1 MILTC
6 TYVFNTEGK
15 FFKELGWHDGGHGL
29 PAPGTR
35 ISALTAELSVGS
47 CCLPGWLWLW
57 PMSLFIIPFSFEGRL
72 PKGHPRNDLEWPFTG
87 RRQVSLV
94 CGVQSCPILCFSVE
108 SLKCVTV
115 SLLLFRQWQFP
126 AEFSRHI
133 SFDLSL
139 RGRFSSCCQFV
150 MWPFFYLQVF
160 GVSTFLCELCTLGCI
175 FLWGQV
181 SLVNE
186 KLTVSLG

>member
-1 MILTC
+1 MFLTL
-6 TYVFNTEGK
+6 
-15 FFKELGWHDGGHGL
+15 KENSLRSLGDMMEDMGCQLQVPRSL
-29 PAPGTR
+29 PSQLNFQLGA
-35 ISALTAELSVGS
+35 VGFPVGYGYDQCPS
-47 CCLPGWLWLW
+47 SS
-57 PMSLFIIPFSFEGRL
+57 SLFLLRGDFL
-72 PKGHPRNDLEWPFTG
+72 RNDLEWPFTG
-87 RRQVSLV
+87 RRQLILV

-150 MWPFFYLQVF
+150 VWPFFYLQVF
-160 GVSTFLCELCTLGCI
+160 GVSIFLCELSVPWSVFSSGAKSHL
-175 FLWGQV
+175 
-181 SLVNE
+181 
-186 KLTVSLG
+186 